1 MKENLERTLFIGM
14 LETFVTAMN
23 SLTLGFRQ
31 DASQATPEE
40 GCITAKLDS
49 GDVIWL
55 WFRPDDPNRIQM
67 NCVAVGSDYPRFGI
81 HLKGDKIEVGFFGRG
96 THIPA
101 ASVPSAVSLIRRWRE
116 LAIAAQGQALI
127 IFPTASA
134 SRPLEVI

>member
-14 LETFVTAMN
+14 LETFVATMN

-31 DASQATPEE
+31 EPAQAAAEE

-55 WFRPDDPNRIQM
+55 WFRPDDPSKIQM
-67 NCVAVGSDYPRFGI
+67 SCVTIGSDYPRFGI

-96 THIPA
+96 THVPA
-101 ASVPSAVSLIRRWRE
+101 SSVPNAVALINRWRD

-127 IFPTASA
+127 IFPTAPA
-134 SRPLEVI
+134 SRNLEVI

>member
-14 LETFVTAMN
+14 LETFVNTMN

-31 DASQATPEE
+31 ELSQSTPEE
-40 GCITAKLDS
+40 SCITAKLDS

-55 WFRPDDPNRIQM
+55 WFRPDDPTRIQM
-67 NCVAVGSDYPRFGI
+67 SCVTIGSDYPRFGI
-81 HLKGDKIEVGFFGRG
+81 HLKGDKVEVGFFGRG

-101 ASVPSAVSLIRRWRE
+101 SAVPAAVALVKRWRD

-134 SRPLEVI
+134 SRNLEVI